1 MVLNIYMFFA
11 DRNFVYLTGLKTS
24 RQAVLLAAKE
34 ADGSVHEQV
43 YILPSDA
50 YAERWTGARVK
61 PQEAQ
66 EISGISDVRFVDA
79 FERDFKTLA
88 VSGRYEKLY
97 LDLYRF
103 TTDCPDRP
111 AHRLLQRVQRDFP
124 YLQIGNADVLISEL
138 RLIKQPCEIDA
149 LKKA

>member
-1 MVLNIYMFFA
+1 MLAECHVGNRTRLYEKLTAGSLVAVFSGENTWKTGDEDYMFFA

-24 RQAVLLAAKE
+24 RQAVLLATKE

-66 EISGISDVRFVDA
+66 EISGIS
-79 FERDFKTLA
+79 KC
-88 VSGRYEKLY
+88 S
-97 LDLYRF
+97 
-103 TTDCPDRP
+103 PW
-111 AHRLLQRVQRDFP
+111 RLTPLC
-124 YLQIGNADVLISEL
+124 L
-138 RLIKQPCEIDA
+138 R
-149 LKKA
+149 

>member
-1 MVLNIYMFFA
+1 MFFA

-24 RQAVLLAAKE
+24 RQAVLLAVKEAE

-43 YILPSDA
+43 YILPFDA

-66 EISGISDVRFVDA
+66 EISGISDIRFVDA
-79 FERDFKTLA
+79 FERDFKALA

-97 LDLYRF
+97 LEMSVLSM
-103 TTDCPDRP
+103 TD
-111 AHRLLQRVQRDFP
+111 
-124 YLQIGNADVLISEL
+124 
-138 RLIKQPCEIDA
+138 
-149 LKKA
+149 

>member
-1 MVLNIYMFFA
+1 MLAEYHVGNRTRLYEKLTAGSLVAVFSGENTWKTGDEDYMFFA

-24 RQAVLLAAKE
+24 RQAVLLATKE

-61 PQEAQ
+61 PGEAE
-66 EISGISDVRFVDA
+66 EISGISDIRFVDA
-79 FERDFKTLA
+79 FERDFKALA

-97 LDLYRF
+97 LEMSVLSM
-103 TTDCPDRP
+103 TD
-111 AHRLLQRVQRDFP
+111 
-124 YLQIGNADVLISEL
+124 
-138 RLIKQPCEIDA
+138 
-149 LKKA
+149 

>member
-1 MVLNIYMFFA
+1 MLAEYYVGNRTRLYEKLTAGSIVAVFSGENTWKTGDEDYMFFA

-24 RQAVLLAAKE
+24 RQAILLAAKE

-66 EISGISDVRFVDA
+66 EISGISDIRFVDA
-79 FERDFKTLA
+79 LRHWL
-88 VSGRYEKLY
+88 S
-97 LDLYRF
+97 
-103 TTDCPDRP
+103 
-111 AHRLLQRVQRDFP
+111 
-124 YLQIGNADVLISEL
+124 ADVTRNCILICTVL
-138 RLIKQPCEIDA
+138 QQIVQIVLHTVY
-149 LKKA
+149 